1 MLAGTAQQYLD
12 TALSALNDQGDCRS
26 ALDALPV
33 PAYTS
38 DAEGSVTYW
47 NRACVDFAGREP
59 ELGADRW
66 CVTWQLYSTSGEFMP
81 HEDCPMA
88 EAIRAKKPV
97 HGRIA
102 IAARP
107 DGKRRAFCAYPTPF
121 FNDDG
126 ELAGAINLLIDVSDE
141 QALELEEQS
150 ARCRRLARA
159 TTDPSAS
166 EILLRMARN
175 YDESAAQLKSAR

>member
-12 TALSALNDQGDCRS
+12 TALSALDAEGDCRP
-26 ALDALPV
+26 ALDSLPV
-33 PAYTS
+33 PAYAT
-38 DAEGSVTYW
+38 DAEGSVTHW

-81 HEDCPMA
+81 REACPMA

-97 HGRIA
+97 HGKIA

-107 DGKRRAFCAYPTPF
+107 DGERRAFRAYPTPF
-121 FNDDG
+121 FGGDG

-141 QALELEEQS
+141 QARELEEQS

-159 TTDPSAS
+159 TTDPTAS
-166 EILLRMARN
+166 QILARMAKS
-175 YDESAAQLKSAR
+175 YAESVAQLKRGS